1 VRTWPVIVSAVALAA
16 GFALLRR
23 TELREDVDWSEV
35 EVPGRLIDINGYRV
49 HVLDEGSG
57 PSIVLIHGFG
67 GHTYSFR
74 YLIPRL
80 ARDHRVVAVDL
91 KGYGYSERDAGAG
104 LSRTDQVIML
114 RDLFK
119 HLEITRAVVVGHSM
133 GGMIAQRFA
142 AEFPGLVQALVLVAT
157 ARGNGRGGPPAFV
170 VQLPPRLLRPMLP
183 VVSGMA
189 ARRILELSF
198 YDRRALT
205 PEVEAEYLRPARIR
219 GSMDGLLASI
229 RDRTRDEPIDLTAV
243 RQPVLVLV
251 GEADRIIPRT
261 ASEELQQAFP
271 QARIAVIER
280 AGHLLLEE
288 RPDACFEAISEFL
301 RSLAPIVATPA

>member
-1 VRTWPVIVSAVALAA
+1 MRVWPVVFAVVLVAS
-16 GFALLRR
+16 GIGLLRR
-23 TELREDVDWSEV
+23 IALREDVDWSEV

-49 HVLDEGSG
+49 HVVEEGAG
-57 PSIVLIHGFG
+57 PPVALIHGFG

-91 KGYGYSERDAGAG
+91 KGYGYSERDARAG
-104 LSRTDQVIML
+104 LSRTDQIMML

-119 HLEITRAVVVGHSM
+119 QLGITQAVVVGHSM

-142 AEFPGLVQALVLVAT
+142 AGFPELVQALVLVAT
-157 ARGNGRGGPPAFV
+157 AAGNGRGGPPSFALK
-170 VQLPPRLLRPMLP
+170 LPPQLLKPMLP
-183 VVSGMA
+183 ILSGMA

-198 YDRRALT
+198 YDRSALT

-229 RDRTRDEPIDLTAV
+229 RDRTRDQSIDLTAV

-288 RPDACFEAISEFL
+288 RPDECFEAISEFL
-301 RSLAPIVATPA
+301 RSLEPIVATRA